1 MDIFKSLLTRKTR
14 NTLTDS
20 NKDSN
25 IEIKK
30 TVSLVDECNFES
42 SYLEFTS
49 FETSYNGQKYKAKIF
64 FYNNVGRNKK
74 YLITDN
80 IRTELKEGI
89 ELAVIAKNIEK
100 RTDFR
105 LICKLDIEN
114 NQISLFLK
122 TIF

>member
-1 MDIFKSLLTRKTR
+1 MDIFKSLLTKKTR
-14 NTLTDS
+14 NTLTDQ
-20 NKDSN
+20 KLDSN
-25 IEIKK
+25 NEIKK
-30 TVSLVDECNFES
+30 TDSLVDGCNFES
-42 SYLEFTS
+42 SYLEFSS

-89 ELAVIAKNIEK
+89 ELSVIATNIER

-105 LICKLDIEN
+105 LISKTDIEN